1 MMKILLFSL
10 ALALT
15 LTACGQKGALYLPE
29 KSPAPPHSTPTQ
41 GEPVDMPVSTDS
53 NDY

>member
-1 MMKILLFSL
+1 MMKTLLFSL

-29 KSPAPPHSTPTQ
+29 KSPTPTQ
-41 GEPVDMPVSTDS
+41 NEPVDMPVSTDS

>member
-1 MMKILLFSL
+1 MKTLLFGL
-10 ALALT
+10 ALAFT

-29 KSPAPPHSTPTQ
+29 KSPAPTQ
-41 GEPVDMPVSTDS
+41 GEPVDVPVSTDS